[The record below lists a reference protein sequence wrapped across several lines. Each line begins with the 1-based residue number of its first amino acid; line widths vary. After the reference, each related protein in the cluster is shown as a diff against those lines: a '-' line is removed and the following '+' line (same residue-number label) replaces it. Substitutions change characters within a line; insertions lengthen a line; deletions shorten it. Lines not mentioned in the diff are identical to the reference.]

1 MEDLN
6 FLEYVGAVSLYL
18 LALYAIDKK
27 FNFKY
32 RILLAMRN
40 KGSFKTIYIVI
51 FAGIGLIAM
60 KKGPWFSLFQ
70 MAIWFNIFLCW
81 ESHRY
86 FQKQ

>member
-6 FLEYVGAVSLYL
+6 FLEYVGAVALYL

-27 FNFKY
+27 FNFNY
-32 RILLAMRN
+32 RLLLAMIN
-40 KGSFKTIYIVI
+40 KGSFKTIYMGI
-51 FAGIGLIAM
+51 FIGIALLSM

-70 MAIWFNIFLCW
+70 MAVWFNTFVFW
-81 ESHRY
+81 ESYRY